1 MNARFAAV
9 CLAVAMS
16 LGCLQP
22 VPELDGGTGG
32 GGTTGGGGGA
42 TGGGGGA
49 TGGGGG
55 ATGGGGGATGGGGG
69 ATGGGG
75 GATGG
80 GGGATGGGGGAT
92 GGGGGTGDAGV
103 GDSCGGFAGAQCAP
117 GLACDWL
124 DNSCGA
130 ADGQG
135 TCTQQPQ
142 ACPTVFDPVCACDG
156 NTYGNECEAL
166 AAGFDVS
173 LANGCPPPQNRF
185 PCGWRFC
192 PSKATYCSQV
202 VGGAFGGPGS
212 HSCVS
217 LPSSCGS
224 TPSCACLSVQPG
236 CQCNQSAGGDLTVTC
251 YAP

>member
-1 MNARFAAV
+1 MTARLAAV
-9 CLAVAMS
+9 CLGVTMF

-22 VPELDGGTGG
+22 TSETDGGA
-32 GGTTGGGGGA
+32 GGGGGA

-75 GATGG
+75 GGLM
-80 GGGATGGGGGAT
+80 
-92 GGGGGTGDAGV
+92 DAGV
-103 GDSCGGFAGAQCAP
+103 GEACGGFSGAQCAP

-135 TCTQQPQ
+135 TCTMQPA
-142 ACPTVFDPVCACDG
+142 ACPEFYDPVCACDG
-156 NTYGNECEAL
+156 NTYGNECDAL

-173 LANGCPPPQNRF
+173 LANSCPPPQGRF

-192 PSKATYCSQV
+192 TSGATYCSEV
-202 VGGAFGGPGS
+202 VGGAAGNPGL
-212 HSCVS
+212 HRCD
-217 LPSSCGS
+217 PIPASCGA
-224 TPSCACLSVQPG
+224 TVTCACLSVPSG
-236 CQCNQSAGGDLTVTC
+236 CQCSQNAGGDFTVTC
-251 YAP
+251 FAP